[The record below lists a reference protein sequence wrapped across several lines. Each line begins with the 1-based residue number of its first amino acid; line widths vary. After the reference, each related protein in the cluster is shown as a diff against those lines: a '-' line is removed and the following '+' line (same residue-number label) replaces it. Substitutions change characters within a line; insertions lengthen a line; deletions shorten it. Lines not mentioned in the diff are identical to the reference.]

1 MTSERQDA
9 RPFRIVISVE
19 DGRQVITPEGELD
32 LLTVAQL
39 DRRLIQAMPE
49 GDTVI
54 DLSKVSFIDSS
65 GIALLVSASA
75 TARQHEWR
83 LELRDPFSVR
93 RPPDQPDSR
102 RRAAWLPEAVAS
114 LDRSAH
120 SPAASVPGA

>member
-1 MTSERQDA
+1 MTSERQDT

-54 DLSKVSFIDSS
+54 DLSKVSFI
-65 GIALLVSASA
+65 A
-75 TARQHEWR
+75 AR
-83 LELRDPFSVR
+83 
-93 RPPDQPDSR
+93 
-102 RRAAWLPEAVAS
+102 LPEAVAS